1 MKKVLLPGLAV
12 CLFISLAAHSDNVNA
27 FGTSKSAPAA
37 ASSEV
42 PGSITGTVLETMDSG
57 GYTYMQID
65 TGMDKPWVAVP
76 QAQAKVG
83 EKVTAMPGMVMKNF
97 TSKTLNRTFESIV
110 FSGGLAGAVKA
121 PHGSGGGMGSAMGG
135 DGGDSFASAVAAE
148 GGGGAQPSA
157 QQAQAAGSGGSL
169 GAITPFSE
177 IKVEKAT
184 GDNAYI
190 VGDVFGKKDSLNGK
204 TVRVHGKVTKFS
216 PMIMKRNWVHLQDGT
231 GDPMNNTHDL
241 VFTTEATVNEGDE
254 ITMEGV
260 LAANKDF
267 GSGYKYDAIV
277 EESKVVE

>member
-1 MKKVLLPGLAV
+1 MKKALLPGLAI
-12 CLFISLAAHSDNVNA
+12 CLFISLAAHSGNVNA

-37 ASSEV
+37 AASEV

-57 GYTYMQID
+57 GYTYMKID
-65 TGMDKPWVAVP
+65 TGMGQPWVAVP
-76 QAQAKVG
+76 QSPAKVG

-97 TSKTLNRTFESIV
+97 TSKTLDRTFDAIV
-110 FSGGLAGAVKA
+110 FSGGIAGAVKA
-121 PHGSGGGMGSAMGG
+121 PAKGSGMGKMMGG
-135 DGGDSFASAVAAE
+135 KTGDSFADAIAAE
-148 GGGGAQPSA
+148 GGAPPTA

-177 IKVEKAT
+177 IKVDKAT

-216 PMIMKRNWVHLQDGT
+216 PMIMKRNWVHIQDGT

-241 VFTTEATVNEGDE
+241 VFTTDATVSEGDE

-277 EESKVVE
+277 EESKVVK